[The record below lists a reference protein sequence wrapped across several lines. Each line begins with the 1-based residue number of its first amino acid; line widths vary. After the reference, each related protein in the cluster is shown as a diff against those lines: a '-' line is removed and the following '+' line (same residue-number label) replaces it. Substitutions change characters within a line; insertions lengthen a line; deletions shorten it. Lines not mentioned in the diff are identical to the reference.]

1 MLDPIELKTLAIQL
15 AAAMPP
21 CTCAQGCTPARG
33 GMNPFLREDLAEL
46 LAESALP
53 TVDEYNDAVRWVGDV
68 QAIAE
73 SLVRTQAAGGV
84 APALLQG
91 HAQRLADAAA
101 GLRRFVERG
110 HQ

>member
-21 CTCAQGCTPARG
+21 CSCAQGCSPARG
-33 GMNPFLREDLAEL
+33 GMNPFLREELAEI

-53 TVDEYNDAVRWVGDV
+53 TVDEYDDAVRWIGEV

-73 SLVRTQAAGGV
+73 ALVRTPAAGGV
-84 APALLQG
+84 VPALLEG
-91 HAQRLADAAA
+91 HAGRLAAAAA
-101 GLRRFVERG
+101 GLRRFVERD
-110 HQ
+110 